1 MATTTDLKSVARKG
15 LRVRVPPSPPF
26 LMHQITNVISPNKQT
41 LQLLPLRVERMSEA
55 QRSSPSALGGNLALI
70 KS

>member
-1 MATTTDLKSVARKG
+1 
-15 LRVRVPPSPPF
+15 